1 MKAFLKRYG
10 MSVVFIF
17 LAIGILFLGYNAAKG
32 MLSKISDDERAEYQ
46 AKVNAA
52 DAKAAAAIEA
62 KRILAENAGRDR
74 EDARLR
80 HEAEIR
86 KINNTFAIY
95 KSRTAEDLRDK
106 DATIE
111 EVLAEKEKDEIVID
125 AAKKTIAFQG
135 ELFYGVMFMWK
146 LSDENIAAE
155 DKKEREAMA
164 EKFNA
169 CNQWSQKLEDKL
181 RPSFWKTV
189 KTAGKYALA
198 FGAGY
203 AAGKVMK

>member
-17 LAIGILFLGYNAAKG
+17 LALGILFLGYNEIKG
-32 MLSKISDDERAEYQ
+32 MLSKIGDDERAEMQ
-46 AKVNAA
+46 AKVDAA

-62 KRILAENAGRDR
+62 KRLLAEQNGKDR
-74 EDARLR
+74 EDARIR
-80 HEAEIR
+80 HEDEMR
-86 KINNTFAIY
+86 KMKHTFEVY

-111 EVLAEKEKDEIVID
+111 EVLAEKEKDEIVIE
-125 AAKKTIAFQG
+125 AAKKTIAFQS
-135 ELFYGVMFMWK
+135 ELFYGVMLMWK
-146 LSDENIAAE
+146 ISDENMAAE
-155 DKKEREAMA
+155 DQRERDAMA

-169 CNQWSQKLEDKL
+169 CQAWSKRLEDKL

-203 AAGKVMK
+203 AAGRVK